1 MTLKNVSAVV
11 GLAIAILFHVLYVSN
26 LGAAFAFPGLI
37 AHLLITG
44 LHGGDGLLD
53 AIATLAE
60 ILITAAF
67 YAFLIYALVRLTRM
81 ARGTN

>member
-1 MTLKNVSAVV
+1 MILKKVAAVL
-11 GLAIAILFHVLYVSN
+11 GLAIAILFHVLFISN

-37 AHLLITG
+37 AHFLITG
-44 LHGGDGLLD
+44 LHGGEGLLD
-53 AIATLAE
+53 TIATLAE

-67 YAFLIYALVRLTRM
+67 YAFLIYALVRLARM